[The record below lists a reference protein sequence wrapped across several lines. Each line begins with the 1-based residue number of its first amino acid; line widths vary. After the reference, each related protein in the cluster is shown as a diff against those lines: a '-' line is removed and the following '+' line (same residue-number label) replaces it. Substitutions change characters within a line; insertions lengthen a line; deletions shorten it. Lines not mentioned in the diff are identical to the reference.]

1 MSLIDRGDYSIY
13 GVKKVKSVSS
23 FIKMHALKSAKSRSV
38 IMKADSTTLLNFIK
52 DNQKNQFVIPI
63 YQRLYSWEKEQCKEL
78 WDDII
83 KIGGDD
89 KMDGHFIGSIL
100 YMLDSITHSNNT
112 LLIIDGQQR
121 LTTITLLLTALR
133 DHLNDEDEFLKKFS
147 YQKIE
152 NDYLINSDKDGDKKF
167 RLILSESD
175 KDTLLYLIDKDRRKP
190 SELSSKIVENFK
202 LFEEWVSKNTN
213 KLETIFKGL
222 DKLMIVE
229 IALEKGKDDPQLI
242 FESMNSKGIEL
253 TQTDLIRNY
262 IVMETEI
269 EKQEGFYNKYWGA
282 MEEEFKQNKKWFDR
296 FVRHYLTIKTR
307 EIPNVNKVYAALK
320 DYWQKEGIG
329 IEDLLKDLQKYCGY
343 FCQIVFK
350 KEADK
355 DLNKALGF
363 LVDLEMDVIYPLLL
377 ELYSDYKG
385 GVLSKADFIPIIAL
399 IESYICRRAVC
410 GLGTNSLNKVFPSFT
425 RYIQKD
431 EYFKSLKAHFGYLT
445 EQQRFPNNDEFKDRF
460 ITINF
465 YKFQKN
471 GYFFERLEN
480 FDTKEPVNTK
490 GLTVEHIMPQTLTED
505 TEDTEEWKRDL
516 GENFQEIHDKYLHT
530 IGNLTLT
537 GYNPEY
543 SNKSFQEKQGM
554 EKGFKDSPLR
564 LNQDLKDLESF
575 GEEEIKK
582 RANDLVDLA
591 LKIWT
596 YPKLDAETLEKYKP
610 KKDKKE
616 KKVYDLS
623 SYKFGSHSREL
634 FDILSKKIKAL
645 DERITEN
652 FNQDYISYK
661 FGKNFVDIVVQSKD
675 LKLYL
680 NMKFNELQDEKNL
693 ARDMTNKGH
702 LGNGNIEVKLE
713 TKENIPYCLGL
724 IKQALEKQMGGRNRQ

>member
-1 MSLIDRGDYSIY
+1 MEAYATPL
-13 GVKKVKSVSS
+13 
-23 FIKMHALKSAKSRSV
+23 LK
-38 IMKADSTTLLNFIK
+38 FIK
-52 DNQKNQFVIPI
+52 DNQKNQLVIPI
-63 YQRLYSWEKEQCKEL
+63 YQRLYSWEKKQCEEL

-83 KIGGDD
+83 KIGGND

-100 YMLDSITHSNNT
+100 YVLDGITHSDNA

-133 DHLNDEDEFLKKFS
+133 DHWSDKRKEIEDH
-147 YQKIE
+147 
-152 NDYLINSDKDGDKKF
+152 YLINSNRDGDKKF

-175 KDTLLYLIDKDRRKP
+175 KDTLLSLIDKDRRKP
-190 SELSSKIVENFK
+190 SEPSLKIVENFK
-202 LFEEWVSKNTN
+202 LFEEWVSNTD

-229 IALEKGKDDPQLI
+229 IALEKEKDDPQLI
-242 FESMNSKGIEL
+242 FESMNSKGMEL

-262 IVMETEI
+262 ILMGLEPKEQKT
-269 EKQEGFYNKYWGA
+269 FYEKYWRA

-307 EIPNVNKVYAALK
+307 EIPNINKVYVALK
-320 DYWQKEGIG
+320 DYRQKEGIG

-377 ELYSDYKG
+377 ELYSDYSD

-431 EYFKSLKAHFGYLT
+431 EYFKSLEVHFGYLT
-445 EQQRFPNNDEFKDRF
+445 EQQRFPNNDEFKRLF
-460 ITINF
+460 ITIDF
-465 YKFQKN
+465 YKFKKRE
-471 GYFFERLEN
+471 YFFERLEN
-480 FDTKEPVNTK
+480 FGRNERVYTREYT
-490 GLTVEHIMPQTLTED
+490 TEHIMPQTLTE
-505 TEDTEEWKRDL
+505 EWERDL
-516 GENFQEIHDKYLHT
+516 GENFQAIHDKYLHT

-537 GYNPEY
+537 GYNHEY

-554 EKGFKDSPLR
+554 KKGFKDSPLR
-564 LNQDLKDLESF
+564 LNQGLRDLKSF
-575 GEEEIKK
+575 GEEEIEK
-582 RANDLVDLA
+582 RANDLADLA

-623 SYKFGSHSREL
+623 SYNFGSHSREL
-634 FDILSKKIKAL
+634 FDILSKGIKAL

-661 FGKNFVDIVVQSKD
+661 FSKNFVDIVVQTKD

-693 ARDMTNKGH
+693 AKKAKGNY
-702 LGNGNIEVKLE
+702 GNGNIEVKLE

-724 IKQALEKQMGGRNRQ
+724 IKQALEKQMGGRNR

>member
-1 MSLIDRGDYSIY
+1 MKAGKNTLLE
-13 GVKKVKSVSS
+13 
-23 FIKMHALKSAKSRSV
+23 FIKG
-38 IMKADSTTLLNFIK
+38 
-52 DNQKNQFVIPI
+52 NQKNQLVIPI
-63 YQRLYSWEKEQCKEL
+63 YQRLYSWEKEQCKQL

-83 KIGGDD
+83 KIGGDN

-100 YMLDSITHSNNT
+100 YVLDRITHSNNA

-133 DHLNDEDEFLKKFS
+133 DHWSDKRKEIED
-147 YQKIE
+147 
-152 NDYLINSDKDGDKKF
+152 DYLINSDKDGDKKF

-190 SELSSKIVENFK
+190 SEFSSKIVENFK
-202 LFEEWVSKNTN
+202 LFEEWVSNTD

-222 DKLMIVE
+222 DKLMVVE
-229 IALEKGKDDPQLI
+229 ISLEKGKDDSQLI

-262 IVMETEI
+262 IVMETET
-269 EKQEGFYNKYWGA
+269 EKQEGFYNKYWRA
-282 MEEEFKQNKKWFDR
+282 MEENFKQNKKWFDR

-307 EIPNVNKVYAALK
+307 EIPNINKVYAVLK
-320 DYWQKEGIG
+320 DYQQKERIG
-329 IEDLLKDLQKYCGY
+329 IEDLLKDLQKYCRY
-343 FCQIVFK
+343 FCRIVFK

-363 LVDLEMDVIYPLLL
+363 LVDLKMDVIYPLLL
-377 ELYSDYKG
+377 ELYSDYSD

-410 GLGTNSLNKVFPSFT
+410 GLGTNSLNKVFPFVT
-425 RYIQKD
+425 KKINKD
-431 EYFKSLKAHFGYLT
+431 QYLESIKAYFGYLT
-445 EQQRFPNNDEFKDRF
+445 EKQRFPNNDEFKDCF
-460 ITINF
+460 ITIDF
-465 YKFQKN
+465 YKFQKKE
-471 GYFFERLEN
+471 YFFERLEN
-480 FDTKEPVNTK
+480 FDRKERVYTHEY
-490 GLTVEHIMPQTLTED
+490 TTEHIMPQEL
-505 TEDTEEWKRDL
+505 TEEWERDL
-516 GENFQEIHDKYLHT
+516 GENFQEIHNKYLHT

-537 GYNPEY
+537 GYNSEY
-543 SNKSFQEKQGM
+543 SNKSFQEKRDM
-554 EKGFKDSPLR
+554 EGGFKDSPLR
-564 LNQDLKDLESF
+564 LNQGLRDLKSF

-582 RANDLVDLA
+582 RANDLADLA

-634 FDILSKKIKAL
+634 FDILSKEIKAL

-661 FGKNFVDIVVQSKD
+661 FDKNFVDIVVQTKD

-680 NMKFNELQDEKNL
+680 NMKFNELQDEIKEKL
-693 ARDMTNKGH
+693 KIRDASNIGRPCV
-702 LGNGNIEVKLE
+702 GNMEVDLK

-724 IKQALEKQMGGRNRQ
+724 IKQVLEKQMGGRNRQ

>member
-13 GVKKVKSVSS
+13 GVKKVESVSS
-23 FIKMHALKSAKSRSV
+23 LIKMHAVKSAKSRSA
-38 IMKADSTTLLNFIK
+38 IMEAYATTLLNFIK
-52 DNQKNQFVIPI
+52 DNQKNQLVIPI
-63 YQRLYSWEKEQCKEL
+63 YQRLYSWEKEQCKQL

-83 KIGGDD
+83 KIGGND

-100 YMLDSITHSNNT
+100 YVLDSITHSNNA

-133 DHLNDEDEFLKKFS
+133 NHLSDEVKRKE
-147 YQKIE
+147 IE
-152 NDYLINSDKDGDKKF
+152 NRYLINSDKDGDKKF

-175 KDTLLYLIDKDRRKP
+175 KDTLLSLIDKDRRKP
-190 SELSSKIVENFK
+190 SEPSSKIMENFK
-202 LFEEWVSKNTN
+202 LFEEWISKNTD
-213 KLETIFKGL
+213 KLGTIFKGL
-222 DKLMIVE
+222 EKLTIVW

-253 TQTDLIRNY
+253 AQTDLIRNY

-269 EKQEGFYNKYWGA
+269 EKREDFYNKYWRA
-282 MEEEFKQNKKWFDR
+282 MEEDFKQDKKLFDR

-307 EIPNVNKVYAALK
+307 EIPNINKVYVALK
-320 DYWQKEGIG
+320 DYRQKERIG

-355 DLNKALGF
+355 DLNKALSF
-363 LVDLEMDVIYPLLL
+363 LVGLEMDVIYPLLL
-377 ELYSDYKG
+377 ELYSDYKD
-385 GVLSKADFIPIIAL
+385 GVLSKQDFISIIYL
-399 IESYICRRAVC
+399 TESYICRRAVC
-410 GLGTNSLNKVFPSFT
+410 RLGTNSLNKVFPSFT
-425 RYIQKD
+425 KHIQKD
-431 EYFKSLKAHFGYLT
+431 EYFKSLKVHFGSLT
-445 EQQRFPNNDEFKDRF
+445 NNQRFPDDDEFKNLF

-465 YKFQKN
+465 YNLKEKFRE
-471 GYFFERLEN
+471 YFFERLEN
-480 FDTKEPVNTK
+480 FDTKEPINTK
-490 GLTVEHIMPQTLTED
+490 GLTTEHIMPQKLE
-505 TEDTEEWKRDL
+505 EEWERDL
-516 GENFQEIHDKYLHT
+516 GQDHERIHTQYLHT

-537 GYNPEY
+537 GYNSKY
-543 SNKSFQEKQGM
+543 RNKSFQEKRDM

-564 LNQDLKDLESF
+564 LNQGLRDLESF

-582 RANDLVDLA
+582 RANDLADWA

-596 YPKLDAETLEKYKP
+596 YPKLDAETLEKYKQ
-610 KKDKKE
+610 KGKRE

-634 FDILSKKIKAL
+634 FDILSKEIKAL
-645 DERITEN
+645 DERITEK
-652 FNQDYISYK
+652 FNQEYISYM
-661 FGKNFVDIVVQSKD
+661 FDKNFVDIVVQTKD

-680 NMKFNELQDEKNL
+680 NMPFNELQDEKNL

-702 LGNGNIEVKLE
+702 LGNGDIEVKLE

>member
-1 MSLIDRGDYSIY
+1 M
-13 GVKKVKSVSS
+13 
-23 FIKMHALKSAKSRSV
+23 
-38 IMKADSTTLLNFIK
+38 
-52 DNQKNQFVIPI
+52 
-63 YQRLYSWEKEQCKEL
+63 
-78 WDDII
+78 
-83 KIGGDD
+83 
-89 KMDGHFIGSIL
+89 
-100 YMLDSITHSNNT
+100 
-112 LLIIDGQQR
+112 
-121 LTTITLLLTALR
+121 
-133 DHLNDEDEFLKKFS
+133 
-147 YQKIE
+147 
-152 NDYLINSDKDGDKKF
+152 
-167 RLILSESD
+167 
-175 KDTLLYLIDKDRRKP
+175 IDKDKRKP
-190 SELSSKIVENFK
+190 SEPSSKIVENFK

-213 KLETIFKGL
+213 KLETIFRGL
-222 DKLMIVE
+222 EKLMIVE

-242 FESMNSKGIEL
+242 FESMNSKGMEL

-269 EKQEGFYNKYWGA
+269 EKQESFYNKYWRA
-282 MEEEFKQNKKWFDR
+282 MEEEFKQNKKLFDR

-307 EIPNVNKVYAALK
+307 EIPNINKVYVALK
-320 DYWQKEGIG
+320 DYRQKEGIG

-343 FCQIVFK
+343 FCRIVFK

-377 ELYSDYKG
+377 ELYSDYND
-385 GVLSKADFIPIIAL
+385 GVLSKNDFRPSIAL

-410 GLGTNSLNKVFPSFT
+410 GLSTNSLNKVFPSFT

-431 EYFKSLKAHFGYLT
+431 EYFKSLEAHFGYLT
-445 EQQRFPNNDEFKDRF
+445 EKQRFPNNDEFKDCF

-465 YKFQKN
+465 YKFKKN
-471 GYFFERLEN
+471 KYFFERLEN
-480 FDTKEPVNTK
+480 FNRKERVYTHEY
-490 GLTVEHIMPQTLTED
+490 TTEHIMPQKLTE
-505 TEDTEEWKRDL
+505 ELKKDL
-516 GENFQEIHDKYLHT
+516 GQDHERIHTQYLHT

-537 GYNPEY
+537 GYNTEY
-543 SNKSFQEKQGM
+543 SDKSFQEKQGM

-564 LNQDLKDLESF
+564 LNQGLRDLKSF

-582 RANDLVDLA
+582 RANDLADLA

-596 YPKLDAETLEKYKP
+596 YPNLNAETLEKYKP

-634 FDILSKKIKAL
+634 FDILSKEIKAL
-645 DERITEN
+645 DEKIVEN

-661 FGKNFVDIVVQSKD
+661 FSKNFVDIVVQTEN

-702 LGNGNIEVKLE
+702 LGNGDIEVKLE

-724 IKQALEKQMGGRNRQ
+724 IKQALEKRMGGRNRQ

>member
-1 MSLIDRGDYSIY
+1 ME
-13 GVKKVKSVSS
+13 
-23 FIKMHALKSAKSRSV
+23 
-38 IMKADSTTLLNFIK
+38 ADATTLLKFIK
-52 DNQKNQFVIPI
+52 DNQKNQLVIPI
-63 YQRLYSWEKEQCKEL
+63 YQRVYSWEKEQCKQL

-83 KIGGDD
+83 KIGGND

-100 YMLDSITHSNNT
+100 YVLDRITHSNNA

-133 DHLNDEDEFLKKFS
+133 DHWSDKRKEIEDH
-147 YQKIE
+147 
-152 NDYLINSDKDGDKKF
+152 YLINSNKDGDKKF
-167 RLILSESD
+167 RLILSESN
-175 KDTLLYLIDKDRRKP
+175 KDTLLSLIDKDRSKP
-190 SELSSKIVENFK
+190 SEPSSKIVENFK
-202 LFEEWVSKNTN
+202 LFEEWIRKNTN
-213 KLETIFKGL
+213 QLETIFKGL
-222 DKLMIVE
+222 EKLMIVE

-242 FESMNSKGIEL
+242 FESMNSKSMEL
-253 TQTDLIRNY
+253 AQTDLIRNY

-269 EKQEGFYNKYWGA
+269 EKQESFYNKYWRA

-296 FVRHYLTIKTR
+296 FVRHYLTIKTKT
-307 EIPNVNKVYAALK
+307 PNTNRVYVALK
-320 DYWQKEGIG
+320 DYQQKEGIG

-350 KEADK
+350 KEDDK

-377 ELYSDYKG
+377 ELYSDYNDYSD

-425 RYIQKD
+425 KHIQKN
-431 EYFKSLKAHFGYLT
+431 EYFKSLKVHFGYLT
-445 EQQRFPNNDEFKDRF
+445 EKQRFPKNDEFKNLF
-460 ITINF
+460 ITIDF
-465 YKFQKN
+465 YKFKKN
-471 GYFFERLEN
+471 RYFFERLEN
-480 FDTKEPVNTK
+480 FDKKERVYTHEY
-490 GLTVEHIMPQTLTED
+490 TTEHIIPQKL
-505 TEDTEEWKRDL
+505 TEEWKRDL
-516 GENFQEIHDKYLHT
+516 GENFQEIHNKYLHT

-543 SNKSFQEKQGM
+543 SNKSFQEKRDM

-564 LNQDLKDLESF
+564 LNQGLRDLKFF

-582 RANDLVDLA
+582 RANDLADLA

-634 FDILSKKIKAL
+634 FDILSKEIKAL
-645 DERITEN
+645 DERITES

-661 FGKNFVDIVVQSKD
+661 FDKNFVDIVVQTKD

-702 LGNGNIEVKLE
+702 LGNGDIEVKLE